1 MEEYVSYHKILQ
13 NFQDYQV
20 SQTGIGLNSFGHG
33 NIYEFSMNQSGSTTV
48 YPLMFVNPTNV
59 SYDMNTTTYTFQILF
74 TDRINDDM
82 SNQVDVVSD
91 MSIQMKRFVSF
102 IKRGMN
108 QNPDLYNKMD
118 SNLPI
123 TGLPFMERFNDYVG
137 GISLDIEVTIF
148 EDINACNYYIPPS
161 PTPSITPTNTVT
173 PTITPT
179 VSITPSITPTVTQ
192 TPTLTLTP
200 TSSETPTPT
209 VTQTPTETPTNTPTV
224 TSTVTPTITPTS
236 SETPTPTV
244 TQTPT
249 ETPTQT
255 PTETPT
261 NTPTNTVTPTPT
273 STEAPTE
280 TPTSTPTV
288 TPTNTLTPSV
298 TATPNAL
305 CPQQIIETNSA
316 DANYNGTYNFDSY
329 GYWDGSIGGW
339 IPGIAPDGN
348 YYVRYNITGGTRNIV
363 FGFNVSTPL
372 GWYNTNNF
380 GIPGRKIQSNSLTS
394 GLFVYPATGLGV
406 GSWDSS
412 TYLAYPPSCPTPTPT
427 NTSTQTPT
435 PTVTPSGAASGPV
448 MSGLQLWFDPSDVS
462 TMTLAG
468 SNVTSIRS
476 KGTKTTLLNGLAGT
490 AAGTARPI
498 YTASTLNPSLN
509 IIRFLTGA
517 TTALDTML
525 SNSGNTADAF
535 FVNSGMTIFSVLHP
549 GTQWI
554 PNTAGG
560 SVSLAQLPSINLQNR
575 SVGANQQTTIGNQ
588 GTSNNISFF
597 QLQTG
602 NGISGSASLTTQLTT
617 ATGGTSTIGWA
628 AQGAYQNMWMNEI
641 VIPANNFIGFG
652 EWNINDTPNL
662 CPATFS
668 TASAHTISSCTVPL
682 SAFTING
689 SVNAGA
695 TSAHPVVAANNKGDF
710 YELLVYNRVLS
721 SSERQQVISYL
732 KTKWGYDALFDSTN
746 YTKNSM
752 ELVNWSYPY
761 TFNTTLGSD
770 LSYSYNYSIA
780 FNYYYYTNSQYTRGG
795 AFSYVFPKV
804 VNTGA
809 TLSLKGYVGGDN
821 PQGIS
826 GYTSTASGTTV
837 NTNCAP
843 YNFVEV
849 SGLTL
854 TDTSVWTGYYDFAPS
869 MSTCSVT
876 PTPTNTATP
885 TPTRTQ
891 TPTPTLT
898 RTPTLTPTPT
908 FTWYYYN
915 IDVYANRDCASTP
928 SAGTYRCAV
937 PLTVG
942 KWYCGTSTFGPLYM
956 INVVSTASPGAYSTL
971 INPGQVFNT
980 CADASAGGC

>member
-1 MEEYVSYHKILQ
+1 
-13 NFQDYQV
+13 
-20 SQTGIGLNSFGHG
+20 
-33 NIYEFSMNQSGSTTV
+33 
-48 YPLMFVNPTNV
+48 
-59 SYDMNTTTYTFQILF
+59 
-74 TDRINDDM
+74 
-82 SNQVDVVSD
+82 

-108 QNPDLYNKMD
+108 QNPDLYDKMD

-123 TGLPFMERFNDYVG
+123 TGIPFMERFNDYVG

-148 EDINACNYYIPPS
+148 EDINACNYYIPPT

-173 PTITPT
+173 PSITPTLTQTPTLTLTPTSSETPTPTVTSTQTPTPSITSTVTPTITPT
-179 VSITPSITPTVTQ
+179 VTSTVTPTVTSTVTPTETPTNTPTNTPTVTSTVTPTITPTSSETPTPTVTQ
-192 TPTLTLTP
+192 TPTETPTNTPTVTSTVTPTITP

-261 NTPTNTVTPTPT
+261 NTPTQTLTPTPT
-273 STEAPTE
+273 STKAPTP
-280 TPTSTPTV
+280 TVTSTPTI

-305 CPQQIIETNSA
+305 CPQQIIESGSG
-316 DANYNGTYNFDSY
+316 DANYNGTYDFNSY
-329 GYWDGSIGGW
+329 GYYNGGVGPSAW
-339 IPGIAPDGN
+339 VPGVAPDGN
-348 YYVRYNITGGTRNIV
+348 YYVRYDITGGTRNIV
-363 FGFNVSTPL
+363 FGFNVSTPF

-380 GIPGRKIQSNSLTS
+380 GLPSRKIQSNSLTS

-435 PTVTPSGAASGPV
+435 PTVTPSSAGSGPV

-490 AAGTARPI
+490 AAGTVRPI

-517 TTALDTML
+517 TTATKTML

-535 FVNSGMTIFSVLHP
+535 FVNSGMTVFQVLHP

-554 PNTAGG
+554 PNSGVNV
-560 SVSLAQLPSINLQNR
+560 SVNQLPSIIFQNKT
-575 SVGANQQTTIGNQ
+575 VGSNQQTTIGNS
-588 GTSNNISFF
+588 GGNDTTFY
-597 QLQTG
+597 LTPG
-602 NGISGSASLTTQLTT
+602 NGLSAGSQGMSIGTNS
-617 ATGGTSTIGWA
+617 ATGTTSTKWA
-628 AQGAYQNMWMNEI
+628 VMGAYQNLWMSEI
-641 VIPANNFIGFG
+641 VVPVDNHIGYG
-652 EWNINDTPNL
+652 EWNVNDTPNNIQ
-662 CPATFS
+662 TTYS
-668 TASAHTISSCTVPL
+668 VVSGVTVSSCTVPL

-695 TSAHPVVAANNKGDF
+695 VAHPIVSSTNKGDF
-710 YELLVYNRVLS
+710 YEMLVYNRVLS
-721 SSERQQVISYL
+721 QSERQQVIAYL
-732 KTKWGYDALFDSTN
+732 KTKWGYDALFDSAN
-746 YTKNSM
+746 YSNNS
-752 ELVNWSYPY
+752 LTIDNWTYPY
-761 TFNTTLGSD
+761 PYNPTLGPN
-770 LSYSYNYSIA
+770 LNYSYNYVGASAIYYM
-780 FNYYYYTNSQYTRGG
+780 FNYSQYTRGG
-795 AFSYVFPKV
+795 AFKYVYPK
-804 VNTGA
+804 NDINPGTNLSFKSITTGF
-809 TLSLKGYVGGDN
+809 N
-821 PQGIS
+821 NQGIS
-826 GYTSTASGTTV
+826 GYTITSGGTVFTTCQQYNIELSGYTYASDTTNWV
-837 NTNCAP
+837 
-843 YNFVEV
+843 
-849 SGLTL
+849 
-854 TDTSVWTGYYDFAPS
+854 GYYNLIPS
-869 MSTCSVT
+869 MSVCTPTATPTQT
-876 PTPTNTATP
+876 PTPTV
-885 TPTRTQ
+885 TRTQ

-898 RTPTLTPTPT
+898 RTPTKTPTPT
-908 FTWYYYN
+908 PTTSGCPN
-915 IDVYANRDCASTP
+915 ISYLCQNASSSGSLVFEWTDYLTGTLQTDLLTAGNQKIVCSKTFPVYVSGVNSLVVTP
-928 SAGTYRCAV
+928 GNI
-937 PLTVG
+937 
-942 KWYCGTSTFGPLYM
+942 CG
-956 INVVSTASPGAYSTL
+956 
-971 INPGQVFNT
+971 
-980 CADASAGGC
+980 C